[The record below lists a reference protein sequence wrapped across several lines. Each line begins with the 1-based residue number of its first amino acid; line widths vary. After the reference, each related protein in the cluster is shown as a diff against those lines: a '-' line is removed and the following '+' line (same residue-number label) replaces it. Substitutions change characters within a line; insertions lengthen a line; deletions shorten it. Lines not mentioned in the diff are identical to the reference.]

1 MMPCR
6 HETGPAATLGA
17 TALGAGLPTPPGSVA
32 RSGDR
37 PQRLPGDRPQRS
49 ARRGSP
55 DPAAQRS
62 SSRKGFSQVEIAMS
76 ALIAGLILTA
86 SLNLAG
92 SATRGQIQ
100 NNDQMRARLII
111 SGLMAE
117 ILELPFEDPNQ
128 TPVFG
133 PETGETSSPA
143 RRTLFDDVD
152 DYHNWNSTPQT
163 KSGTAIADDYGIRTQ
178 VQVKL
183 VDPSQLAAGVTGTPS
198 TEVKQITVNALRGSM
213 VVSSLSSI
221 VTK

>member
-1 MMPCR
+1 MMPCG
-6 HETGPAATLGA
+6 HETGSAATPGA
-17 TALGAGLPTPPGSVA
+17 PALSAGLPTPPGSVA
-32 RSGDR
+32 RS
-37 PQRLPGDRPQRS
+37 GDRPQRS

-128 TPVFG
+128 TSVFG

-163 KSGTAIADDYGIRTQ
+163 KSGATIADDYGIRTQ